1 MRKKLFISVATAAL
15 ISATGFAS
23 AQSPGNAPSAGGA
36 SQSAPSAAPNA
47 PSGSGQMNR
56 GETTGQ
62 APSRSG
68 SESGMKSE
76 GGMRDSQAD
85 QMRPGEKSSPGKS
98 AQEHDKSTG
107 KSAQDN
113 EKASGK
119 SAQDNMRND
128 QKSRSD
134 TTMDRSKDGMKTEK
148 NATDNNARSGTT
160 TGQAASGGKLTTEQR
175 TQVRSVI
182 TKQNVKSV
190 TNVNFS
196 ISVGTRVP
204 RGGVEFHT
212 LPAEVV
218 TIYPDWRGYEFF
230 VVNEQIVVVN
240 PRTLEIVA
248 VLERRARS
256 SPGAVC
262 GWRSLIPGARRR
274 HVPDRLSRLD
284 VPHAPSACA

>member
-1 MRKKLFISVATAAL
+1 MKKNLLISVATAAL

-23 AQSPGNAPSAGGA
+23 AQAPGNAPSAGGA
-36 SQSAPSAAPNA
+36 SQSAPSASPSA
-47 PSGSGQMNR
+47 PSGAGQMNR

-85 QMRPGEKSSPGKS
+85 QMKPGEK
-98 AQEHDKSTG
+98 ATG

-113 EKASGK
+113 ERATGKNTQDK
-119 SAQDNMRND
+119 SAQDNMRGD

-134 TTMDRSKDGMKTEK
+134 STMDRSKDGMKTEK
-148 NATDNNARSGTT
+148 NATDNNARGGTT

-204 RGGVEFHT
+204 RSGVEFHT

-248 VLERRARS
+248 VLEA
-256 SPGAVC
+256 
-262 GWRSLIPGARRR
+262 
-274 HVPDRLSRLD
+274 
-284 VPHAPSACA
+284 

>member
-1 MRKKLFISVATAAL
+1 LSILVEVRADNEEDMMKNKLLISVATAAL
-15 ISATGFAS
+15 ISAAGFAS

-36 SQSAPSAAPNA
+36 TQTAPSAAPSERSA
-47 PSGSGQMNR
+47 PGGAGHMNR

-62 APSRSG
+62 AP
-68 SESGMKSE
+68 SGMKSE

-85 QMRPGEKSSPGKS
+85 QMKPGEK
-98 AQEHDKSTG
+98 ATG

-113 EKASGK
+113 ERATGKEK
-119 SAQDNMRND
+119 SAQDNMRGD

-134 TTMDRSKDGMKTEK
+134 STMDHSKDGMKSEK
-148 NATDNNARSGTT
+148 NATDNNAKSNTT

-190 TNVNFS
+190 TNVNFN

-218 TIYPDWRGYEFF
+218 TIYPSWRGYEFF
-230 VVNEQIVVVN
+230 VVNEQIVVVD

-248 VLERRARS
+248 VLDA
-256 SPGAVC
+256 
-262 GWRSLIPGARRR
+262 
-274 HVPDRLSRLD
+274 
-284 VPHAPSACA
+284 